1 MKKISTRI
9 VLTVLICSIL
19 MSLVVGVTSIF
30 KSMDVIEKEAKEN
43 LFEKSQV
50 YTGQFNEDL
59 VYYETIISN
68 IYEMVEGTI
77 DSKRLYEEGYF
88 ENYTNNILNPI
99 IKGITME
106 TRKCAGLYVV
116 FDPKYTGKSEGIWA
130 AVDDNGKLINSTPT
144 NIAGKSQDD
153 PSASFYYDAIKAGKG
168 NWSDPYVNN
177 ADLNVMTYSIP
188 IIVNKTSIGVIGADM
203 RVGDLVKQVE
213 SIKLY
218 DTGYAFMLNKDYDYL
233 IHPTLDKS
241 SNLKTINSG
250 QYSYITDEI
259 ESKGSGIIDSDFSGE
274 RKIMAFSKLNDGKIV
289 ILTVPKKEILK
300 DMYNTIYI
308 ILGVIFIAGILTTIF
323 SLILG
328 KRISNPIVLAT
339 QILNTS
345 ANLDLTNIEETKE
358 ITTLLNRKDE
368 VGSIF
373 RATGVLREE
382 MRKVIRAIEETTIN
396 IVENT
401 NSLTTATHET
411 TQSVNDMAKTV
422 EELAQAS
429 MGQAED
435 AETGS
440 EKLYRLAN
448 EIKVAVENGEVV
460 VESSMK
466 AQKINEEGSKAMEN
480 MVEKFNITN
489 MTTHIVAENV
499 NSLSEK
505 SQAIGS
511 ILNTIMSISEQTNL
525 LALNAAIE
533 AARAGEAG
541 RGFAVVAEEIRKLSE
556 QTGQA
561 TKSIEDILNNIQ
573 FEVESTK
580 GSMVES
586 EEALNDA
593 NKTLEQVK
601 NSFEEIYKAI
611 LTAIGAIKQLDE
623 RLEIVDN
630 EKEDAI
636 LAIQSIS
643 SVTEET
649 AASTEELSASM
660 EEQAATMETI
670 SNNTDNL
677 AKTIEK
683 LNELVNKF
691 KL

>member
-19 MSLVVGVTSIF
+19 MSLLVGVTSILR
-30 KSMDVIEKEAKEN
+30 SMDIIEKEAKEN
-43 LFEKSQV
+43 LLEKSQV

-77 DSKRLYEEGYF
+77 DTTRLYEEGYF
-88 ENYTNNILNPI
+88 ENYTNTILNPI
-99 IKGITME
+99 IRGITKE

-116 FDPKYTGKSEGIWA
+116 FDPKYTGRSEGIWA
-130 AVDDNGKLINSTPT
+130 AVDNNDKLINSIPT

-153 PSASFYYDAIKAGKG
+153 PSASFYYDAIKAGRG
-168 NWSDPYVNN
+168 FWSDPYVNN

-188 IIVNKTSIGVIGADM
+188 IMVNKTPIGVIGADM
-203 RVGDLVKQVE
+203 SVEDLAKQVE

-218 DTGYAFMLNKDYDYL
+218 DTGYAFMINEDYDYL
-233 IHPTLDKS
+233 FHPTLDKS
-241 SNLKTINSG
+241 SNLKTVNNG
-250 QYSYITDEI
+250 QYSHITDEI
-259 ESKGSGIIDSDFSGE
+259 ESKGSGIVDVDFSGE
-274 RKIMAFSKLNDGKIV
+274 RKIMVFSKLNDGKII
-289 ILTVPKKEILK
+289 ILTVPKDEILK
-300 DMYNTIYI
+300 DMYTTIYI
-308 ILGVIFIAGILTTIF
+308 ILGVIFIAAILATLI
-323 SLILG
+323 SLVLG
-328 KRISNPIVLAT
+328 KRISKPIVLAT
-339 QILNTS
+339 EILNIT
-345 ANLDLTNIEETKE
+345 ANLDLTDIEETKE
-358 ITTLLNRKDE
+358 MKNYLNRKDE
-368 VGSIF
+368 VGFIF
-373 RATGVLREE
+373 NATGILREE
-382 MRKVIRAIEETTIN
+382 MRKIIRAIEGTTAN

-401 NSLTTATHET
+401 SSLTTATHET
-411 TQSVNDMAKTV
+411 TQSINDMAKTV

-440 EKLYRLAN
+440 EKLDKLAN
-448 EIKVAVENGEVV
+448 EIKIAVENGEIV
-460 VESSMK
+460 VESSTR
-466 AQKINEEGSKAMEN
+466 AQRINEEGSDAMEN
-480 MVEKFNITN
+480 MIEKFNTTN
-489 MTTHIVAENV
+489 NATHRVAENI
-499 NSLSEK
+499 NSLLEK
-505 SQAIGS
+505 SQSIGS
-511 ILNTIMSISEQTNL
+511 ILNTILNISEQTNL

-556 QTGQA
+556 QTGYA
-561 TKSIEDILNNIQ
+561 TKSIENILNTIQ
-573 FEVESTK
+573 LEVEATK
-580 GSMVES
+580 GSMDES

-593 NKTLEQVK
+593 NNTLEQVK
-601 NSFEEIYKAI
+601 NGFGEIYTAI
-611 LTAIGAIKQLDE
+611 LKSIAAIKQLGE
-623 RLEIVDN
+623 RLDSVDN
-630 EKEDAI
+630 VKEDVI

-677 AKTIEK
+677 SKTIDN
-683 LNELVNKF
+683 LNELVNRF